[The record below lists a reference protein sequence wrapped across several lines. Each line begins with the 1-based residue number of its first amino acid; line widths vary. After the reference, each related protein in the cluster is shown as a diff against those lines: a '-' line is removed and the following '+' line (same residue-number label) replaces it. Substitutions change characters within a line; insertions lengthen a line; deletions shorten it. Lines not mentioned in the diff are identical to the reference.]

1 MSVPFY
7 QDNAPERRTEM
18 NSKKR
23 VLVTCGPIPARV
35 DSVKYLTNMFKGG
48 LAFKTAAWLS
58 GNKDFEVSVLCWK
71 YTKVPDNMPQEIRVD
86 TVNDVLSI
94 MTGSRQMPKL

>member
-1 MSVPFY
+1 
-7 QDNAPERRTEM
+7 M

-58 GNKDFEVSVLCWK
+58 GNKDFEYPSCAG
-71 YTKVPDNMPQEIRVD
+71 NIRRYLI
-86 TVNDVLSI
+86 TCLRRSGLI
-94 MTGSRQMPKL
+94 P

>member
-1 MSVPFY
+1 
-7 QDNAPERRTEM
+7 M

-58 GNKDFEVSVLCWK
+58 GNKDFEIRPVL
-71 YTKVPDNMPQEIRVD
+71 EIYEG
-86 TVNDVLSI
+86 T
-94 MTGSRQMPKL
+94 